1 MRYFENVCAVI
12 SQEFGVQVEYITPES
27 RLDSFGIDSLDLLSC
42 IVEID
47 RVFNIEIP
55 MTDIANVV
63 KVGDLVELVE
73 KLSTGMGAAA

>member
-12 SQEFGVQVEYITPES
+12 AEQFGIQAEYITPDS

-55 MTDIANVV
+55 MTDIADVV

-73 KLSTGMGAAA
+73 KLSLGAAA